1 MYYFYNQNK
10 HILLISKIHFFPNC
24 DKCETFRKEWYS
36 FIMQNRRY
44 FIQSY
49 LCAIIELKAKIL
61 WEVALL
67 LQIMLNKISELSI
80 EPRDK

>member
-1 MYYFYNQNK
+1 MNFKN
-10 HILLISKIHFFPNC
+10 SFFPNC
-24 DKCETFRKEWYS
+24 DLCETSRNAWYS
-36 FIMQNRRY
+36 FLMQNRRY

-49 LCAIIELKAKIL
+49 LCASIELKAKIFG
-61 WEVALL
+61 EVALL

>member
-1 MYYFYNQNK
+1 MNFKN
-10 HILLISKIHFFPNC
+10 SFFPKC
-24 DKCETFRKEWYS
+24 DLCETFRNAWYS
-36 FIMQNRRY
+36 FLMKNRRY

-49 LCAIIELKAKIL
+49 LCASIELKAKIFG
-61 WEVALL
+61 EVALL

>member
-1 MYYFYNQNK
+1 MNFKN
-10 HILLISKIHFFPNC
+10 SFFPNC
-24 DKCETFRKEWYS
+24 DLCDTSRNAWYS
-36 FIMQNRRY
+36 FLMQNRRY

-49 LCAIIELKAKIL
+49 LCASIELKAKIF
-61 WEVALL
+61 WEVDLL